1 MSKRK
6 DKGKLRR
13 KLLELSNPNDF
24 FEISK
29 GSLYFQK
36 SMNKYKKINNQN
48 IIYPDINT
56 LLSDYRTEKIKTFTD
71 NEVIKEELGDDIR
84 KFKAL
89 QSITHPS
96 RLSIKNADN
105 SNKNLVSKIKENRKS
120 LIVTLQA
127 FERKGQLLI
136 PDNKKRILTSDL
148 NPNKILYHKKTILE
162 KRKRRK
168 ETLTDTHNSFE
179 DYDIDTKNSLN
190 SLNILHH
197 QIDNLAIDLI
207 NDSENLQTHYTKN
220 FNSFSHKFDEW
231 KTIQEFKYPEFK
243 QKYNNPKE
251 V

>member
-13 KLLELSNPNDF
+13 KLLELSRPNDF
-24 FEISK
+24 FEIAK

-36 SMNKYKKINNQN
+36 SMNKYKKSNRQN
-48 IIYPDINT
+48 IIYPDINS
-56 LLSDYRTEKIKTFTD
+56 LISDYRTEKIKTFTD
-71 NEVIKEELGDDIR
+71 NEVIKDELGDDIR

-105 SNKNLVSKIKENRKS
+105 SNKNVVSKIKENRKS

-127 FERKGQLLI
+127 FERKGQFLI
-136 PDNKKRILTSDL
+136 PENKKHILTSDL

-162 KRKRRK
+162 LKKRRK
-168 ETLTDTHNSFE
+168 ETLTDTHTSFE
-179 DYDIDTKNSLN
+179 NYDIDTKNSLN
-190 SLNILHH
+190 SLNILPH
-197 QIDNLAIDLI
+197 QIDNMAIDLI
-207 NDSENLQTHYTKN
+207 NDSENLQTNYTKN
-220 FNSFSHKFDEW
+220 FKHFSNKFDEW